1 MLLTGSLNHRF
12 LYVYHDE
19 RSRVVFFF
27 FISLCEYISF
37 AFCKNDFN
45 RSGDLALCSG
55 VIVFF
60 LDVNE
65 IVVSMNISR
74 LILLFFEEACFF
86 IDGKWNIF
94 YPG

>member
-1 MLLTGSLNHRF
+1 MYITMKDLAWCF
-12 LYVYHDE
+12 
-19 RSRVVFFF
+19 FFF
-27 FISLCEYISF
+27 FINLCEYISF

-60 LDVNE
+60 FMDVNE

-74 LILLFFEEACFF
+74 SILLFFEEACFLV
-86 IDGKWNIF
+86 DGKMEYILSWIKWNPLF
-94 YPG
+94 